1 MVSAVAGVVA
11 SGKVEV
17 AAVLAVATKEASVSA
32 VALAA
37 LEEAV
42 SAMASEEAGAPAVVL
57 AA

>member
-1 MVSAVAGVVA
+1 MVTAVAGAVS
-11 SGKVEV
+11 SGEVEE
-17 AAVLAVATKEASVSA
+17 AVATTEASVSA

>member
-1 MVSAVAGVVA
+1 MA
-11 SGKVEV
+11 SGEVEE
-17 AAVLAVATKEASVSA
+17 AAVLAVATTEASVSA